1 MYLCIWNALDLSC
14 LHVCKYRQIPIFDDQ
29 LNLIINQLINL
40 SLYSS
45 MRIKLLFLISIL
57 FCTGSYAQETVTE
70 PDFIGEVLVLN
81 PDNSTTPLEKAT
93 VKIKTKANASVYLVG
108 MGKVKTKIN
117 VDGPSAQVRLHQ
129 GDDFKLIVRAVDNNT
144 DPMSIIN
151 IFQFET
157 GKKVR
162 KAELSSLSTF
172 GGASSNNLELL
183 PYTAKKYG
191 ESSYLITLKEK
202 PVGEYGI
209 TVRNPNSLDEKNIIV
224 ASFGIDQ

>member
-1 MYLCIWNALDLSC
+1 
-14 LHVCKYRQIPIFDDQ
+14 
-29 LNLIINQLINL
+29 
-40 SLYSS
+40 

-57 FCTGSYAQETVTE
+57 ICTGSYAQETVTE

-93 VKIKTKANASVYLVG
+93 VKIKTKANASIYLVG

>member
-1 MYLCIWNALDLSC
+1 
-14 LHVCKYRQIPIFDDQ
+14 
-29 LNLIINQLINL
+29 
-40 SLYSS
+40 

-93 VKIKTKANASVYLVG
+93 VKIKT
-108 MGKVKTKIN
+108 N